1 MEHPGKFLKKILD
14 DHGLSGYEFAGL
26 IDVPINR
33 ISDII
38 RGRRS
43 ITADSALRFSRYFG
57 TLSAKSWMEVQSE
70 YNLACAIEKS
80 GKIIKQTI
88 KPRN

>member
-26 IDVPINR
+26 VDVPTNR
-33 ISDII
+33 ITDII
-38 RGRRS
+38 RERRS

-57 TLSAKSWMEVQSE
+57 TSAKSWMEVQSE
-70 YNLACAIEKS
+70 YDLACAIEKS
-80 GKIIKQTI
+80 GKIIKQTV
-88 KPRN
+88 KPRR